1 MLRAILSC
9 LAIAPL
15 AGCSTGG
22 CGIACNPDAPMPGE
36 PLVLEQM
43 WRVDHKGHAFH
54 GVAADPGTGDVH
66 VVCGVSRDSMTLVQ
80 FDRHGRELASVKA
93 PHHGR
98 QADMLRLADL
108 SGDRAPELI
117 VSGGWSDAVTAYDA
131 RGACLWTWE
140 APNGVDDVCAADL
153 TGDGRDEVIIGC
165 NAGGIHVLNHDGT
178 PRWRRPELGNTWNV
192 AAAPAGPAGEVRVVS
207 TGRGICN
214 FFDAAGVKLSEN
226 VRILRSPDVLRFA
239 RTGTADRPVLIA
251 ADHSAFAMVC
261 LNADGKALWR
271 RTHRENRGGHVRDSQ
286 PSPDRPWLAVSMKD
300 CRVVIYDVNTGDR
313 LASTRSSQW
322 HEVTWVPASADDP
335 PLLVTSQWAC
345 VTAYRLA
352 DSQAAQAAGSQ

>member
-15 AGCSTGG
+15 AGCSSGP

-36 PLVLEQM
+36 PLVLEQV

-54 GVAADPGTGDVH
+54 GVAADPKTGDVH
-66 VVCGVSRDSMTLVQ
+66 VVCGVSRDSITLVR

-98 QADMLRLADL
+98 RADMLRLADL
-108 SGDRAPELI
+108 TGDRAPELI

-131 RGACLWTWE
+131 RGTCLWTWE

-153 TGDGRDEVIIGC
+153 TGAGYDEVIIGL
-165 NAGGIHVLNHDGT
+165 NAGGIHVLNSDGAL
-178 PRWRRPELGNTWNV
+178 RWRDPELGNTWNV
-192 AAAPAGPAGEVRVVS
+192 AAAPAGQAGEIRVVA
-207 TGRGICN
+207 TGRGICM
-214 FFDAAGVKLSEN
+214 FDVAGAKLSED
-226 VRILRSPDVLRFA
+226 VTSLRHASVLRFV
-239 RTGTADRPVLIA
+239 RTGTEGRPILLV
-251 ADHSAFAMVC
+251 ADHTASAMVC
-261 LNADGKALWR
+261 LNADGKTLWR
-271 RTHRENRGGHVRDSQ
+271 RTHRENRGGHVLDSQ
-286 PSPDRPWLAVSMKD
+286 PSPDCPWLAVSMKD

-313 LASTRSSQW
+313 LASTRGSQP
-322 HEVTWVPASADDP
+322 HEVTWVPASGDEP

-345 VTAYRLA
+345 VTAYRLV
-352 DSQAAQAAGSQ
+352 DSHAAGSQ